1 MCVDSRAINKI
12 KIGYRFPIPR
22 LDDMLGQLSGVV
34 VFSKI
39 DLRSGYHQIRIHLG
53 DEWKTT
59 FKTRDGQYEWLVMPF
74 GKTNAPRTFMRIMNQ
89 VLQPF
94 LGKFIVVYFDL

>member
-1 MCVDSRAINKI
+1 MYNSNFVDNRAINKI
-12 KIGYRFPIPR
+12 TIGYRFLIPR
-22 LDDMLGQLSGVV
+22 LDHMLNQLSGVV

-59 FKTRDGQYEWLVMPF
+59 FRTRDGL
-74 GKTNAPRTFMRIMNQ
+74 
-89 VLQPF
+89 
-94 LGKFIVVYFDL
+94 